1 MMFQPP
7 SLAPI
12 DEYVVEID
20 PMEKQWITALI
31 DGDMDAIHH
40 ILMSDSNYVNR
51 KGFLNGWVREREKGN
66 KEVWKRGERQTGQ
79 EGARRMIEY
88 MYFNYYTDC
97 NALGS

>member
-7 SLAPI
+7 LAPI

-40 ILMSDSNYVNR
+40 ILMSDGNYVNR
-51 KGFLNGWVREREKGN
+51 KGFLNGWVREREKGK
-66 KEVWKRGERQTGQ
+66 KE
-79 EGARRMIEY
+79 A
-88 MYFNYYTDC
+88 
-97 NALGS
+97 